1 MSANVTIY
9 CIGLELTFDL
19 RFLQGM
25 QADDTARLLDD
36 FVSAAESTP
45 SVELTS
51 SLGRIGRGGM
61 LKVLC

>member
-1 MSANVTIY
+1 MSANVKI
-9 CIGLELTFDL
+9 CCVRLGLTFDL

-61 LKVLC
+61 LEVL

>member
-1 MSANVTIY
+1 MSAKVTLVGIR
-9 CIGLELTFDL
+9 LRPTFDL

-45 SVELTS
+45 STELTS

-61 LKVLC
+61 LKVL